1 MNLVN
6 LGMKGLMGMTA
17 LETINAFLFITQTNF
32 NSVHLI
38 VFCVVKVFSVLS
50 EMKTTCVKKMS

>member
-17 LETINAFLFITQTNF
+17 LETINAFLFITQTNY

-38 VFCVVKVFSVLS
+38 VFCVVKVFSVS